1 MNCGR
6 PGEGYFEPWK
16 ISFRR
21 MDRASA
27 HNGSCENRADAEL
40 GRASRKLF
48 ASIHRTEGL
57 SLEIGECFRRRGTPG
72 SEVTGW
78 LALDEDC

>member
-1 MNCGR
+1 
-6 PGEGYFEPWK
+6 
-16 ISFRR
+16 

-57 SLEIGECFRRRGTPG
+57 SLEIGECFRRRGPPG